1 MTKRYKQTTYSPI
14 ALLVS
19 AGIFLPCAA
28 YAQASGLQ
36 NSAPAAENATPNA
49 AETIVV
55 TAPYARALR
64 AAQDTKRLAVYG
76 TDAVNAEDIGKF
88 PSQNAAEA
96 IQLVTG
102 VTITRQRGEGL
113 FVSVRGLGPR
123 FQNVTLN
130 GRSIAVN
137 ELIENGGAQ
146 GRNFRFEV
154 LPSEFISQIEVIKT
168 PTANMD
174 DGAIGGNI
182 DVKTFKP
189 LDVGTKITGSLRGNY
204 NTLTEDTTPTVSGL
218 ASWVNSDKTFG
229 VLATLMSTERKVRN
243 DRFFGF
249 GWSLN
254 QFSGT
259 LGPLPTGLYTPRR
272 TRPTVELEDRSRVS
286 GALAL
291 QWKPNDD
298 WSGSFDV
305 FYTKLDV
312 DFDEFG
318 IDIYPDDRT
327 FRAPAFVAGSQKVVG
342 DSVVAGTINN
352 VRWMAS
358 RETSLNRHELTAVGI
373 NQKWTPGDWTFAAD
387 AAWSQAHSYHPDLAG
402 ATLRSRV
409 AFFAPLNFDFSAGYE
424 TLPTLTTDRSL
435 TDPANY
441 IGQAFDVAPKDS
453 LDTDW
458 SIQLDGERAFKTGVV
473 SKIMFGGQIQKR
485 ERDYFRRDYVIN
497 TIVNTPLTTLGSSFV
512 DPFPVSGFLS
522 DFAGNSPRTWL
533 APSRTAFFNL
543 LFTDAIR
550 TTPLSAG
557 DLRNAF
563 VVTEE
568 ISSAY
573 VRTDFNLAVGGRDL
587 NGNLGVRYAQTKQ
600 TSAGHQTTGTVAQPV
615 SFEKTYD
622 NWLPS
627 FNLRYELTDQLIAR
641 FAGSRVVSRP
651 NIVDLAPRLSV
662 SRDSPFASGG
672 NPALDPFLATQFDLA
687 LEWYFAPSGSLTGAV
702 FQKSFDDFITQNN
715 SIIEIPGRGDVTLSS
730 NVNGG
735 DAKVYG
741 FEMAFQSV
749 FKGLPSPFDRF
760 GVQASL
766 TSVET
771 EANYTAGSRVLK
783 DEIVGLSKLSYN
795 LVGFYEDGPISA
807 RLGYFWRDKFLDG
820 VGATTVSPQVAAAF
834 GSLDGQIAYQ
844 LNDRFGVF
852 IEGLNLTNAYRYIY
866 GQDTIRGQEI
876 NDYGRTFTFGVRAKF

>member
-1 MTKRYKQTTYSPI
+1 MQNNRNSLMFSISALALAAVIILPGAANAQTS
-14 ALLVS
+14 
-19 AGIFLPCAA
+19 
-28 YAQASGLQ
+28 QAT
-36 NSAPAAENATPNA
+36 APNTSSDS
-49 AETIVV
+49 AETIIV

-64 AAQDTKRLAVYG
+64 AAQDAKRLAVYG

-102 VTITRQRGEGL
+102 VTIARQRGEGL

-146 GRNFRFEV
+146 GRSFRFEV
-154 LPSEFISQIEVIKT
+154 LPSEFISQIEVVKT

-189 LDVGTKITGSLRGNY
+189 LDVGNRITASVRGNY
-204 NTLTEDTTPTVSGL
+204 NDLNEETTPTLSGL

-229 VLATLMSTERKVRN
+229 VLASLMHTQRKVRN

-249 GWSLN
+249 GWIQN
-254 QFSGT
+254 QFSGS
-259 LGPLPTGLYTPRR
+259 LGPLPSGLYTPRR
-272 TRPTVELEDRSRVS
+272 TRPTVELEDRTRDSAAVT
-286 GALAL
+286 L

-312 DFDEFG
+312 DYDEFG

-327 FRAPAFVAGSQKVVG
+327 FRPPAFVPGAQKIVG
-342 DSVVAGTINN
+342 DTVVSGTINN

-358 RETSLNRHELTAVGI
+358 RETSMNRHELTAVGT
-373 NQKWTPGDWTFAAD
+373 NQTWTPGDWTFAAD
-387 AAWSQAHSYHPDLAG
+387 AAWSKAHSYHPSLAE
-402 ATLRSRV
+402 ATVRSRV
-409 AFFAPLNFDFSAGYE
+409 AFYAPLTFDFSRGFKKM
-424 TLPTLTTDRSL
+424 PTLSTDRSL
-435 TDPANY
+435 TDPANF

-458 SIQLDGERAFKTGVV
+458 SIQLDGSRSFQTGVI
-473 SKIMFGGQIQKR
+473 SKLMFGGQIQER
-485 ERDYFRRDYVIN
+485 ERDYSRRDYVI
-497 TIVNTPLTTLGSSFV
+497 TSLVDTPLTSLGGIFV
-512 DPFPVSGFLS
+512 DPFPITGFLS
-522 DFAGNSPRTWL
+522 DFSGNAPRTWI
-533 APSRTAFFNL
+533 APSRTAFFDR

-550 TTPLSAG
+550 NAPLSAA
-557 DLRNAF
+557 DLRNSF
-563 VVTEE
+563 VVSENMA
-568 ISSAY
+568 SAY
-573 VRTDFNLAVGGRDL
+573 VRADFAFDWAGRPTS
-587 NGNLGVRYAQTKQ
+587 GNVGVRYAQTEQ
-600 TSAGHQTTGTVAQPV
+600 TSSGYQSTGSTATPV

-627 FNLRYELTDQLIAR
+627 LNVRYELTDEVIAR
-641 FAGSRVVSRP
+641 FAASRVVSRP

-662 SRDSPFASGG
+662 SRDSPTASGG
-672 NPALDPFLATQFDLA
+672 NPELDPFLATQYDVA
-687 LEWYFAPSGSLTGAV
+687 LEWYFSKTGSLTGAV
-702 FQKSFDDFITQNN
+702 FHKSFDDFITQEN
-715 SIIEIPGRGDVTLSS
+715 SLIQIPGRGEVTLSS

-741 FEMAFQSV
+741 FEVAFQTV
-749 FKGLPSPFDRF
+749 FSSLPSPFDRF
-760 GVQASL
+760 GMQASL
-766 TSVET
+766 TQVET
-771 EANYTAGSRVLK
+771 EAKYTAGSRVLK

-795 LVGFYEDGPISA
+795 LVGFYEHEKVSA
-807 RLGYFWRDKFLDG
+807 RLGYFWRDKYLDN
-820 VGATTVSPQVAAAF
+820 VGSTTIAPSIVDAF

-844 LNDRFGVF
+844 INDRYGVF
-852 IEGLNLTNAYRYIY
+852 IEGLNLTNAYRYVY
-866 GQDTIRGQEI
+866 GQDEARGQEI
-876 NDYGRTFTFGVRAKF
+876 NDYGRTFTFGIRAKF